1 MKNSRKEYFIMFA
14 IIGVLGGT
22 ALAASFR
29 IPAGGNLGLGADF
42 MPKIVS
48 VILLCCAFGFLIQA
62 LRAPKEEPVQK
73 KEKRDPVPAI
83 RFGIAFGMLIL
94 YTVLLKPVG
103 FVIMTA
109 LYVFAQ
115 SLFMVPP
122 EKRNFLFSGILAVV
136 SSLLIYFVFAKGLS
150 MTLPAGILDG
160 IL

>member
-14 IIGVLGGT
+14 IIGVLG
-22 ALAASFR
+22 AVDLIASFQ

-62 LRAPKEEPVQK
+62 LRTPKAEPAVK

-83 RFGIAFGMLIL
+83 RFCIAFGMLIL

-103 FVIMTA
+103 FVIMTT

-122 EKRNFLFSGILAVV
+122 EKRNFLVSGILGVA

>member
-14 IIGVLGGT
+14 IIGILGGV
-22 ALAASFR
+22 ALGASFQ

-73 KEKRDPVPAI
+73 KEKRDPVPTI
-83 RFGIAFGMLIL
+83 RFCVAFGLLIL